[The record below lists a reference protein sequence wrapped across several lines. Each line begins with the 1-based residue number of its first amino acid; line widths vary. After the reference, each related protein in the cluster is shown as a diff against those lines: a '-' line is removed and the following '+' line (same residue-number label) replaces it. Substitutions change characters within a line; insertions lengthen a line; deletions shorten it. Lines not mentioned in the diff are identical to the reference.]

1 MKHVVIYEP
10 APDVLARAE
19 PVMAQHVERIDEFHQ
34 RGELLMVGT
43 FAEPQRDGS
52 MSIFRSREAAL
63 EFVAGDPFIL
73 HGVVRGWRM
82 LEWNEV
88 LVP

>member
-1 MKHVVIYEP
+1 
-10 APDVLARAE
+10 
-19 PVMAQHVERIDEFHQ
+19 
-34 RGELLMVGT
+34 
-43 FAEPQRDGS
+43 

-63 EFVAGDPFIL
+63 EFVAGDPFVAL
-73 HGVVRGWRM
+73 GVVRGWRM